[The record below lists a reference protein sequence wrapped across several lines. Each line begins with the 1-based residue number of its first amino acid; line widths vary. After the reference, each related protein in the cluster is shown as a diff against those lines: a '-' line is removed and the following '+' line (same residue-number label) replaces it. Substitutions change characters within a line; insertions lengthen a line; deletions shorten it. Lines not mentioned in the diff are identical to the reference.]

1 MAGTPTHAEDYYRYG
16 DECCDSKA
24 SLLHFI
30 VLFLL
35 GGITVLIVGAVQF
48 KHEAGLWDL
57 RYHFMFVGALL
68 LTVGIV
74 LLIVKCL
81 WFRIPI
87 PIMDLIEEE
96 DEEDN
101 KDPENEN
108 NKHTK
113 ILTANNSSYSLARER
128 DRITVVDGGGAT
140 ALNGGNLGVP
150 ASPMHGSNANS
161 KRNSVE
167 LRVTQTVVGGS
178 SNSISSPN
186 AVSAARLNNSRPNS
200 VNENVR

>member
-16 DECCDSKA
+16 DECCESKA

-68 LTVGIV
+68 LTVGVV
-74 LLIVKCL
+74 LLVVKCL

-87 PIMDLIEEE
+87 PILDIIEEEE
-96 DEEDN
+96 DEEGDAEKHHHHHHHINIGSSAAN
-101 KDPENEN
+101 KSS
-108 NKHTK
+108 
-113 ILTANNSSYSLARER
+113 SSYSLARDR
-128 DRITVVDGGGAT
+128 DRIMVVGGGGAE
-140 ALNGGNLGVP
+140 LNGSHNLGVV
-150 ASPMHGSNANS
+150 ASPKN
-161 KRNSVE
+161 
-167 LRVTQTVVGGS
+167 GGS
-178 SNSISSPN
+178 SSSH
-186 AVSAARLNNSRPNS
+186 NNSHRNS
-200 VNENVR
+200 MELQQVNLRQHPQNSSDRGES